1 MISIEI
7 LDSFQHVLLIVSI
20 YINNITKVPHNMKV
34 GEQVVIR
41 NVTDLA
47 NTTGDLTQGYNG
59 TFTVVGINTNNMEFS
74 VANNNVPGPGD
85 NFVDKSSTNNVNIR
99 TIDLPRYDRNDLTS
113 NFYIYRNETVADYIE
128 DQQDGVYH
136 IYALRSDIGITTE
149 FTNLKYSQNVT
160 DLYPQLDRDNV
171 NDSPQSAK
179 SYALRSPIGEV
190 HTSNL
195 KESITRDTA
204 NEFISKF
211 TNELIVENSSV
222 VSTGI
227 TQIDL
232 QEPQFFY
239 LISGTVG
246 GTVAGYP
253 NNQTFYNVKVLDGTD
268 KSTLTESS
276 SGNNFC

>member
-1 MISIEI
+1 MRQLLQII
-7 LDSFQHVLLIVSI
+7 L
-20 YINNITKVPHNMKV
+20 K
-34 GEQVVIR
+34 
-41 NVTDLA
+41 
-47 NTTGDLTQGYNG
+47 
-59 TFTVVGINTNNMEFS
+59 TN
-74 VANNNVPGPGD
+74 
-85 NFVDKSSTNNVNIR
+85 K
-99 TIDLPRYDRNDLTS
+99 
-113 NFYIYRNETVADYIE
+113 
-128 DQQDGVYH
+128 DGVYH

-227 TQIDL
+227 TQIG
-232 QEPQFFY
+232 FTRNHNFSG

-268 KSTLTESS
+268 AINSNWRGAAATISVNGVRILYKQRCCNYFSW
-276 SGNNFC
+276 GWIF